1 MMNEELSPDDPLFWN
16 RPTPE
21 NCSTVRMMGIFLC
34 LAAFIGVF
42 LNGALVY
49 SFLRY
54 KMLRSPHN
62 IYVLFIALMGLIASC
77 TILPLTG
84 TSSIYCQ
91 WLYKRIGCQ
100 LSAMIAFLYGCSS
113 TYLLCAVSLGRCYF
127 IVRPFNANKLTV
139 STSFLKTRRKQVD
152 LRA

>member
-1 MMNEELSPDDPLFWN
+1 MTNEMSQDDPLFWN
-16 RPTPE
+16 RPTPQ
-21 NCSTVRMMGIFLC
+21 NCDTVRMMGILLC
-34 LAAFIGVF
+34 IAAFIGIF

-54 KMLRSPHN
+54 KALRSPHN
-62 IYVLFIALMGLIASC
+62 IYVLFIAFMGLIASC

-84 TSSIYCQ
+84 TSSIYCR

-127 IVRPFNANKLTV
+127 ILRPFNANKITV
-139 STSFLKTRRKQVD
+139 TTSFLQS
-152 LRA
+152 